1 MTRGNK
7 PIPGHALGQLLR
19 GTAPEDVQ
27 RCLHNLIIVNSPVPV
42 TSQLCENAPQLA
54 KTLVLRVPYGSTPV
68 ILSLF
73 RSVAI
78 RRIGKAPTRLS
89 QTSLRRCT

>member
-1 MTRGNK
+1 MIRGNI

-19 GTAPEDVQ
+19 GTAAEDAQ
-27 RCLHNLIIVNSPVPV
+27 QCLHNLTIVNSPVAV
-42 TSQLCENAPQLA
+42 TSQLCESAPQLA
-54 KTLVLRVPYGSTPV
+54 KTLDLRVPHGSTLV

-89 QTSLRRCT
+89 QTSLQRRT